1 MMKKMNLKKF
11 AAAALGMTLAVSNV
25 TGALACTGIYV
36 GSEVS
41 ESGSTFIG
49 RSEDIGDL
57 YGKVYTVKP
66 AQDWPKG
73 AVYKDAYGFST
84 AYPAHTYAY
93 SVVRDSYA
101 YGEAVKDENG
111 NPCGEPYGAAG
122 MNEKNVAISATVS
135 TRYNERA
142 KAADPLVKGG
152 ICEISIP
159 TMVLGGAATAKEGV
173 ELLADII
180 DKHGAG
186 ECNAITISD
195 PDEVWYFE
203 VVSGHQYAAVKLP
216 KDKVGVNPN
225 ITLLGE
231 IDPADTE
238 NVVVSEGLVKTAEE
252 GGFLKLGENGN
263 IHVAKSYAAAHS
275 GKGQY
280 SRYYQGVYYV
290 NPEEAAKLDLDN
302 INNNENPLDLMV
314 QPTEKLSTL
323 KTLQYLAYRGQGSAM
338 DSNQNPDIYP
348 IGNTRQAECHVFEL
362 RSDMPDELATIQW
375 EAMADAEFS
384 IFVPFYGSL
393 ITETSPL
400 YQVEGK
406 QFAENSINWNFQ
418 MLNHLCSQNR
428 EKYGVN
434 VKAYFE
440 DYQESLIAQQEQVDK
455 DMVKVL
461 AKGKKQAQEAATQMG
476 KELAEQVFAVSK
488 SVLTELQAY
497 IAAGNF
503 EEAFVPTAMTQNI
516 MPAYKVPQQKP
527 LPFTDVHVYD
537 WFYAAVKYTTEH
549 GIFSGV
555 SETRFAPHMKM
566 TRGMMVQTLYAM
578 AGKPE
583 VKNEVSFNDVSA
595 NDWYADAVA
604 WAVENDI
611 AVGYGNGN
619 FGANDNVT
627 RAQMA
632 VMVWGYVGKAA
643 AEGDGL
649 AGFVDAE
656 KVAQWAKDGINWAV
670 ENGLMAGV
678 GGGLL
683 APNATATRAEAAVML
698 GNLHATT

>member
-1 MMKKMNLKKF
+1 MKKTNMKKI
-11 AAAALGMTLAVSNV
+11 AAMAMGLTLAVSNV
-25 TGALACTGIYV
+25 TNALACTGIYV

-57 YGKVYTVKP
+57 YGKVYASKP

-73 AVYKDAYGFST
+73 AVYQDSYGFST
-84 AYPAHTYAY
+84 EYPAHTYAY
-93 SVVRDSYA
+93 NFVRDSYA
-101 YGEAVKDENG
+101 YGEAMKNENG
-111 NPCGEPYGAAG
+111 PYGEPYGAAG

-135 TRYNERA
+135 TSYNQKA
-142 KAADPLVKGG
+142 KAADPLVSTG

-173 ELLADII
+173 DLLADII

-186 ECNAITISD
+186 ECNAIVISD

-238 NVVVSEGLVKTAEE
+238 NVVVSEGLVKTAQD
-252 GGFLKLGENGN
+252 GGFLQLGENGN
-263 IHVAKSYAAAHS
+263 IHVAKTYAAENS

-290 NPEEAAKLDLDN
+290 NPEQAAKLDVFN
-302 INNNENPLDLMV
+302 VNNNVNPLDLMID
-314 QPTEKLSTL
+314 PAEKISTL
-323 KTLQYLAYRGQGSAM
+323 KALQYLAYRGEGSEM
-338 DSNQNPDIYP
+338 DSNKNPDIYP
-348 IGNTRQAECHVFEL
+348 IGNTRQAECHVFEQ
-362 RSDMPDELATIQW
+362 RSDLPDELATIQW
-375 EAMADAEFS
+375 QAMADAEFS
-384 IFVPFYGSL
+384 VFVPFYGSL

-406 QFAENSINWNFQ
+406 KFAENSINWNFQ
-418 MLNHLCSQNR
+418 MLNNLCAQNR

-440 DYQESLIAQQEQVDK
+440 DYQQSLIDQQEQVDK

-461 AKGKKQAQEAATQMG
+461 AQGKEQAQKAATQMG
-476 KELAEQVFAVSK
+476 MDLAQQVFEMSK

-497 IAAGNF
+497 IAAGDF
-503 EEAFVPTAMTQNI
+503 ENAFVPTAMTENL
-516 MPAYKVPQQKP
+516 MPVYKVPQQKG
-527 LPFTDVHVYD
+527 LSYTDVHVYD
-537 WFYAAVKYTTEH
+537 WFYAAVKYTTDK
-549 GIFSGV
+549 GIFAGV
-555 SETRFAPHMKM
+555 SDTEFAPHMKM
-566 TRGMMVQTLYAM
+566 TRAMMVQALYAM
-578 AGKPE
+578 AGKPQVE
-583 VKNEVSFNDVSA
+583 TEASFNDVKA
-595 NDWYADAVA
+595 GDWYADAVA
-604 WAVENDI
+604 WAVENEI
-611 AVGYGNGN
+611 AIGYGNGT

-632 VMVWGYVGKAA
+632 VMVWGYAGKAA
-643 AEGDGL
+643 AEDQGL

-656 KVAQWAKDGINWAV
+656 HVAEWAKNAINWAV
-670 ENGLMAGV
+670 EKGLMNGV

-698 GNLHATT
+698 GQLDATT